1 MIGTSVND
9 TVDPCGRPKKR
20 KDFVM
25 TSRRYSG
32 AIIRSA
38 AYIAVFAG
46 GFWTFGAVAQEAAS
60 YKEDVFPIIELR
72 CLECHVPGGDGY
84 EASGLDLRTY
94 ESLMKGTK
102 HGPVVVPRS
111 AFESNLIAVIDH
123 RTAQEIR
130 MPHNAKKMSKCERF
144 AIRAWINQGAR
155 DN

>member
-1 MIGTSVND
+1 MQSAQA
-9 TVDPCGRPKKR
+9 R

-25 TSRRYSG
+25 TTWRYTRALLRG
-32 AIIRSA
+32 A

-46 GFWTFGAVAQEAAS
+46 GFWTFGAAAQEAAS
-60 YKEDVFPIIELR
+60 FKNDVFPIIELR
-72 CLECHVPGGDGY
+72 CLECHVPGGSGY

-102 HGPVVVPRS
+102 FGPVVIPRR
-111 AFESNLIAVIDH
+111 AFESNLTAVIDH
-123 RTAQEIR
+123 RTDQEIR
-130 MPHNAKKMSKCERF
+130 MPHNRKRMSKCERF